1 MTDLPGHLANP
12 DDPSFSYQE
21 FSLLHENCS
30 EYGLPAPADVVVE
43 RRSVEVDEGRVV
55 SGLVWGE
62 GPPEVVLVHGG
73 AQNAHTWDT
82 VVMAM
87 RPVPMVAVDM
97 PGHGHSGW
105 RDDGR
110 YDPRS
115 SAADVARFVEEH
127 APSASVLVGMS
138 LGGLTVTALAASRPG
153 LFERL
158 VVVDVTPG
166 VNRDKASD
174 VHAFIEGPQ
183 SFPTFGEIF
192 ARTLEFNPTRTP
204 ESLRRGI
211 LHNAHRLSDGS
222 WEWRYDRRRFDVTEY
237 DYSVAHVDLWDDVSA
252 TELPYLLLRGGT
264 SPVVDDDDVAELLRR
279 RPDAVVEVVEGAGH
293 SIQGD
298 KPLELAVRLQ
308 AELDA
313 C

>member
-1 MTDLPGHLANP
+1 MSELPDHLEDP
-12 DDPSFSYQE
+12 DDPSFEYRE
-21 FSLLHENCS
+21 FSLLHENCT
-30 EYGLPAPADVVVE
+30 EYGLPAPDDVVVE
-43 RRSVEVDEGRVV
+43 RRRTVLDDGRAV
-55 SGLVWGE
+55 SGLLWGD

-82 VVMAM
+82 VVLAM
-87 RPVPMVAVDM
+87 RPVPAVAVDM

-115 SAADVARFVEEH
+115 SAVDVARFVEEH
-127 APSASVLVGMS
+127 APSASLLVGMS
-138 LGGLTVTALAASRPG
+138 LGGLTANALAAARPG
-153 LFERL
+153 LFER
-158 VVVDVTPG
+158 VVVIDVTPG
-166 VNRDKASD
+166 VNRDKASE

-183 SFPTFGEIF
+183 SFATFDEIF

-204 ESLRRGI
+204 ASLRRGI
-211 LHNAHRLSDGS
+211 LHNAHRLPDGS
-222 WEWRYDRRRFDVTEY
+222 WEWRYDRRRFDATEY
-237 DYSVAHVDLWDDVSA
+237 DYEVAHADLWDDVSA
-252 TELPYLLLRGGT
+252 IDLPYLLLQGGT
-264 SPVVDDDDVAELLRR
+264 SPVVDDDDVAELRRR

-298 KPLELAVRLQ
+298 RPMELALRLQ